1 MQLLT
6 CTALLHLPMCCT
18 QVETYD
24 GWRAKAQTFV
34 SSSLALL
41 HGEVKP
47 TEKYMRVLRDGAAD
61 NYLDPLYQAWLSSI
75 ETVPSA
81 GLPAAYFDTPSKYIA
96 YCFLCIVA
104 LVVVGF
110 FSQQ

>member
-1 MQLLT
+1 M
-6 CTALLHLPMCCT
+6 

-24 GWRAKAQTFV
+24 GWRVKADTFV
-34 SSSLALL
+34 SGPMALL
-41 HGEVKP
+41 HGEVTP

-81 GLPAAYFDTPSKYIA
+81 GLGSEYFDTPAKYVA
-96 YCFLCIVA
+96 YCLLSIVA

-110 FSQQ
+110 FSQH